1 MSFSHRWAHSGD
13 DWGCWYCYKSGS
25 SWTIQAWCVWPVCVC
40 VCGLCAC
47 VFLSVCVCVWCVCV
61 CGGGACLCVCVDWY
75 LLLFCLLPLLL
86 SYVPLLSSHA
96 SNTWSSVSAD
106 SQSSCV
112 MITTCNLRIIICYVY
127 VSCLLNAL
135 LFHCVYQQFWF
146 VVHGIFNSSWVGC
159 ITSSCPV
166 HTYGCCWHYLGVIY
180 RV

>member
-1 MSFSHRWAHSGD
+1 MA
-13 DWGCWYCYKSGS
+13 
-25 SWTIQAWCVWPVCVC
+25 CVC
-40 VCGLCAC
+40 VVC
-47 VFLSVCVCVWCVCV
+47 VRVSFCLSVCVCDVCVCV